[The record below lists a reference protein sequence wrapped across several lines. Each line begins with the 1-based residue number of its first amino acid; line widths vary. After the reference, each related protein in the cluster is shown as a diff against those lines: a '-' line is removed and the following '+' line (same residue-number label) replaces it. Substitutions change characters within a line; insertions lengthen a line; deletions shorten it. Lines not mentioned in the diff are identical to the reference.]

1 MPKIKNILRCYAMG
15 MGIKS
20 ISSAFEISRNTVR
33 KYVRK
38 YQESGLSLEKL
49 LSMSEDHLQEMFVM
63 GRPRGVKPSP
73 RREALDALLPDYAKR
88 LSRKGVTVKS
98 LFEEYHKTHPDGY
111 KHSNFKR
118 LLREYTLEVKA
129 VGHVEHLAGDQMYI
143 DFAGDKPEVVDA
155 VTGEVRSPEVF
166 VATLPC
172 SHITYCEAV
181 WSQRKED
188 LIMACENA
196 LHYFGGAPMA
206 IAPDNLKAAVTKS
219 DRNEPVINEE
229 FAAFAEHYGC
239 AVFPARV
246 RHPKDKALVENAVKL
261 MYRSIYA
268 DIEGKTFNDLESLN
282 KAIREA
288 LDVFNNRKMSGRR
301 RSRRELFNEIE
312 AECLQPLPAVRYQM
326 KMRKTATVL
335 GNSYVT
341 LNKHHYSVPKE
352 YIGKRVEI
360 IFDADT
366 LEIFC
371 GLKLVTTH
379 HRDDTPYGYTQK
391 DAHNLPGR
399 HGSYEKDLDEIFQRA
414 AAIDNIILNYLK
426 EVAAEKKYPPQAFR
440 SCRGI
445 LSLESKY
452 GLARLVAACAC
463 AAQAR
468 VYGYNEVKEI
478 LERGDDVDFMPSD
491 DDVPSAPSTASP
503 ARHKNIRGR
512 DYYSKQTTNSSKNEN
527 GNEEQNSPH
536 QP

>member
-1 MPKIKNILRCYAMG
+1 MG

-38 YQESGLSLEKL
+38 YQESGLSMEKL

-206 IAPDNLKAAVTKS
+206 IVPDNLKAAVTKS

-268 DIEGKTFNDLESLN
+268 DIEGKTFNDLEALN

-399 HGSYEKDLDEIFQRA
+399 HGSYEKDLGEIFQRA

-463 AAQAR
+463 ATQAR

-491 DDVPSAPSTASP
+491 DDSLSAPSTASP

-512 DYYSKQTTNSSKNEN
+512 DYYSKQSTNSSKNEN
-527 GNEEQNSPH
+527 GNE
-536 QP
+536 

>member
-1 MPKIKNILRCYAMG
+1 M
-15 MGIKS
+15 
-20 ISSAFEISRNTVR
+20 
-33 KYVRK
+33 
-38 YQESGLSLEKL
+38 
-49 LSMSEDHLQEMFVM
+49 
-63 GRPRGVKPSP
+63 
-73 RREALDALLPDYAKR
+73 
-88 LSRKGVTVKS
+88 
-98 LFEEYHKTHPDGY
+98 
-111 KHSNFKR
+111 
-118 LLREYTLEVKA
+118 
-129 VGHVEHLAGDQMYI
+129 
-143 DFAGDKPEVVDA
+143 
-155 VTGEVRSPEVF
+155 
-166 VATLPC
+166 VAT
-172 SHITYCEAV
+172 
-181 WSQRKED
+181 D
-188 LIMACENA
+188 
-196 LHYFGGAPMA
+196 
-206 IAPDNLKAAVTKS
+206 
-219 DRNEPVINEE
+219 
-229 FAAFAEHYGC
+229 GC

-261 MYRSIYA
+261 MCRSIYA
-268 DIEGKTFNDLESLN
+268 DIEGETFNDLEALN

-414 AAIDNIILNYLK
+414 AAIDNIILNSLK

-503 ARHKNIRGR
+503 ARLKNIR
-512 DYYSKQTTNSSKNEN
+512 
-527 GNEEQNSPH
+527 
-536 QP
+536 